1 MGIFGF
7 GKSYSKEDLDKEI
20 AKLRTLYNHAMTQS
34 SPQLKRELTMQLHNV
49 LEVCRKG
56 VFSGGETVEWPS
68 SGCFTSLRNVTPPVQ
83 VLIELM

>member
-20 AKLRTLYNHAMTQS
+20 AKLRTLYNQAMTQS
-34 SPQLKRELTMQLHNV
+34 SPQLKRELTIQLQNV

-56 VFSGGETVEWPS
+56 VFSGGETVEWTS
-68 SGCFTSLRNVTPPVQ
+68 SGCFTSLQ
-83 VLIELM
+83 M